1 MAVGLNTIF
10 KVFFSLCQKL
20 DEIESENES
29 LRKCM
34 SAMTKS
40 MEDLQQRL
48 QCYENTTKLGKS
60 KRKGKIHVDVKVIQ
74 YLLIPHNYTENMDNI
89 RVRRNTR
96 FIILASTR
104 VEQLAIQNYKEVVL
118 VTLHVA
124 QSSSSSR

>member
-1 MAVGLNTIF
+1 
-10 KVFFSLCQKL
+10 
-20 DEIESENES
+20 
-29 LRKCM
+29 M

-60 KRKGKIHVDVKVIQ
+60 KRKGKINVDVKVVQ
-74 YLLIPHNYTENMDNI
+74 YLLIPHNYIENMDNT

-96 FIILASTR
+96 FIILTSKRGKR
-104 VEQLAIQNYKEVVL
+104 VAIQNYKEVVL

-124 QSSSSSR
+124 QSSSSSG

>member
-1 MAVGLNTIF
+1 
-10 KVFFSLCQKL
+10 
-20 DEIESENES
+20 
-29 LRKCM
+29 M

-60 KRKGKIHVDVKVIQ
+60 KRKGKINVDVKVIQ
-74 YLLIPHNYTENMDNI
+74 YLLIPHNYTENMDNT

-96 FIILASTR
+96 FIILTSKRGERA
-104 VEQLAIQNYKEVVL
+104 VIQNYKEVVL

-124 QSSSSSR
+124 QSSSSSG